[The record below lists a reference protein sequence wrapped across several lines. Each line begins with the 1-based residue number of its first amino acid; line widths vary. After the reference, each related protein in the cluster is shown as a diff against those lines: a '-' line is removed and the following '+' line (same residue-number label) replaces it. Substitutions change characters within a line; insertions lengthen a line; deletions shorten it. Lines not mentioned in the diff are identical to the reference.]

1 MAGVSDPGV
10 GRTVVEALILLATWI
25 NQSAPSAD
33 NAQVMLGP
41 DKCTHEAMNTV
52 WSVPTFQRYP
62 RLRAKHIQV
71 AIVVLSI
78 LLAVILRSLANLA
91 I

>member
-1 MAGVSDPGV
+1 MAGGTNSGV
-10 GRTVVEALILLATWI
+10 GRTVVGALILFATWI

-33 NAQVMLGP
+33 NAQMMLGP

-52 WSVPTFQRYP
+52 WSVPTFQCYP
-62 RLRAKHIQV
+62 RLKADYIQG

-78 LLAVILRSLANLA
+78 LVAVILRKLWPT